1 MVTQSDTPRNRGD
14 RDAPHMT
21 PVTPAEDIR
30 TVLLNEISW
39 GAVIAGVAVALVM
52 QLLLNML
59 GIGIGVATLD
69 PMTGDSPEARTFSI
83 VAGIWWTVSG
93 IIAAFTGGYA
103 AGRLAGRPKPETAGW
118 HGLCAWAV
126 STLLV
131 VGLMAGTAS
140 TVIGGALN
148 LVAGAAGGLGRTA
161 TTAAQT
167 AIPTIAQTTDPF
179 AGIEQSLR
187 AATGGEDPAAL
198 RDAAIAAV
206 RGVVTGDEAQA
217 ADARERAAQALARM
231 QNISIDEARTRVA
244 NYEQQY
250 RQAVDRARQRAKE
263 VADAATKIIS
273 RAALFG
279 FFALALGAI
288 AGWFGGRAGA
298 VDSTITSAIL
308 RRRRSVA

>member
-1 MVTQSDTPRNRGD
+1 
-14 RDAPHMT
+14 MT

-39 GAVIAGVAVALVM
+39 GAVIAGVAVALVV

-83 VAGIWWTVSG
+83 IAGIWWTVCG

-118 HGLCAWAV
+118 HGLSAWAV

-131 VGLMAGTAS
+131 VGLMAATAS
-140 TVIGGALN
+140 TVVGGALN

-231 QNISIDEARTRVA
+231 QNISIDEARTRVG

-250 RQAVDRARQRAKE
+250 RQAVDRARQRARE
-263 VADAATKIIS
+263 AADAATKIVS

-279 FFALALGAI
+279 FFALALGAV

-298 VDSTITSAIL
+298 VDPTITSAIL
-308 RRRRSVA
+308 RRRTW

>member
-1 MVTQSDTPRNRGD
+1 MSTPPNTPRNRGD

-30 TVLLNEISW
+30 TVVLNEISW
-39 GAVIAGVAVALVM
+39 GAVIAGVVVALVV

-69 PMTGDSPEARTFSI
+69 PISGDSPEARTFSI
-83 VAGIWWTVSG
+83 AAGIWWTVSG
-93 IIAAFTGGYA
+93 IVAALIGGYA

-118 HGLCAWAV
+118 HGLSAWAL

-131 VGLMAGTAS
+131 VGFMAVTAS
-140 TVIGGALN
+140 TVVGGAVN

-161 TTAAQT
+161 ATAAQT
-167 AIPTIAQTTDPF
+167 AVPTIAQAMDPF

-187 AATGGEDPAAL
+187 SATGGEDPAAL

-206 RGVVTGDEAQA
+206 RGALTGDQAQA

-231 QNISIDEARTRVA
+231 QNISIDDARKRIGE
-244 NYEQQY
+244 YEQQY
-250 RQAVDRARQRAKE
+250 RQAVDQARQRARE
-263 VADAATKIIS
+263 AADAAAKVVS

-279 FFALALGAI
+279 FFALALGAV

-298 VDSTITSAIL
+298 VEPTITSAML
-308 RRRRSVA
+308 GRPGAAR